1 MKAAVVTLLWCA
13 ATVHSA
19 QPPNLI
25 IALVDDLGRYNVPW
39 YNPNQ
44 TKAEGLNKLATEEG
58 AILDRF
64 YTYKFCS
71 PTRSSLLSGRFP
83 IHVNEEN
90 PAGVGTPGGID
101 LGMKLLP
108 EKLKTAGYK
117 TAMVGK
123 WHCGARS
130 DANLPINR
138 GFDHHLGFLTG
149 GEDHYTQIAGDTS
162 PYVDLWYNTG
172 PAIGRNGTY
181 SCYIYGDEAVRVV
194 NEHDTSAP
202 LFLYIPFHDTHEPY
216 QDVKSFEDPTITDQ
230 QIKVMQAMVS
240 CVAEATANVTNALK
254 AKGMWD
260 NTLFVWASDN
270 GGPQY
275 WSANNYPLR
284 GGKGTDFEGG
294 VRAAG
299 FVTGGLL
306 DASLRGT
313 TITSAM
319 HLVDLHLTFCKMA
332 GLTDE
337 QCSDNVPGLPPIDG
351 LDLQHYFIAPLN
363 MTRPTRDIIL
373 SSNSFISGDLKYVA
387 HSLNASYCQ
396 NAGCGYWTGPW
407 WPINNQHNPLQADP
421 GCPVDGCLFNVT
433 ADPTEHDELS
443 SRYPE
448 IQQSMKAQLAVYAA
462 GAFQT
467 NSTYGYDTCKTLQQ
481 FGDSNEGFAG
491 PLCTKSN

>member
-1 MKAAVVTLLWCA
+1 MRAHTILLLCI
-13 ATVHSA
+13 VA
-19 QPPNLI
+19 QAHTAQLPNLV

-64 YTYKFCS
+64 YTFRVCS

-90 PAGVGTPGGID
+90 PVGVGVPGGID
-101 LGMKLLP
+101 IKMTLLP
-108 EKLKTAGYK
+108 QKLKKVGYK

-149 GEDHYTQIAGDTS
+149 GEDHFTQIAGSTS
-162 PYVDLWYNTG
+162 PYVDLWLNTK

-181 SCYIYGDEAVRVV
+181 SCYLYGDEAVNVIE
-194 NEHDTSAP
+194 NHDTTSP
-202 LFLYIPFHDTHEPY
+202 LFLYIPFHDTHAPY
-216 QDVKSFEDPTITDQ
+216 EAVPKYEDPTIPNET
-230 QIKVMQAMVS
+230 IKIMQAMVS
-240 CVAEATANVTNALK
+240 CVADATVNITDALK
-254 AKGMWD
+254 RKNMWD

-284 GGKGTDFEGG
+284 GGKTTDFEGG
-294 VRAAG
+294 VRVAA

-306 DASLRGT
+306 DPSLRGT

-319 HLVDLHLTFCKMA
+319 HLVDLHTTMCKLS
-332 GLTDE
+332 GQSDE
-337 QCSDNVPGLPPIDG
+337 QCGDEIPGYPSTDG
-351 LDLQHYFIAPLN
+351 MDLRGYFVAPLN
-363 MTRPTRDIIL
+363 MTRPVKDIVL
-373 SSNSFISGDLKYVA
+373 SSNAFISGDWKYVA
-387 HSLNASYCQ
+387 STVNASYCQ
-396 NAGCGYWTGPW
+396 HGDCGYWTGPW
-407 WPINNQHNPLQADP
+407 WPITSAHVPLEADP
-421 GCPVDGCLFNVT
+421 GCPVDGCLFNL
-433 ADPTEHDELS
+433 ADDVTEHHELS
-443 SRYPE
+443 TQYPE
-448 IQQSMKAQLAVYAA
+448 RQQAMKAQLAKYVE
-462 GAFQT
+462 GRFQT
-467 NSTYGYDTCKTLQQ
+467 NSTYGYNNCTTLKEAASKN
-481 FGDSNEGFAG
+481 GGFAA
-491 PLCTKSN
+491 PLCTL